1 MHYAQYKH
9 ADPSL
14 VRDMVETFPFAM
26 ILVSG
31 NAGPLVA
38 QAPLTF
44 RTGRSPAGAVEFH
57 LALINPIA
65 EAMTPDI
72 PVLVSVQGPGG
83 AISPKWF
90 NASYGGPA
98 PDRSQTAP
106 TYNYV
111 SLHMRGRLMHMPD
124 GALQTQIKDLVRA
137 HEPEDGWRI
146 EELDPRLW
154 EAWRR
159 TIRLFRLE
167 VDSFDLTAKLSD
179 GDSPGDRPGVVE
191 GLRRRGVLDDAD
203 MATLVEGND
212 GTPGTLRS
220 LLHALRPN

>member
-44 RTGRSPAGAVEFH
+44 RTGRNPAGAVEFH
-57 LALINPIA
+57 LALINPIT
-65 EAMTPDI
+65 EAMTPNI
-72 PVLVSVQGPGG
+72 PVLVSVQGPGA
-83 AISPKWF
+83 AISPNWF
-90 NASYGGPA
+90 TASYGGPT

-106 TYNYV
+106 TYNYL
-111 SLHMRGRLMHMPD
+111 SLHMRGRLLHMPD
-124 GALQTQIKDLVRA
+124 EALQTQIKDLVRA
-137 HEPEDGWRI
+137 HEPDFGWRI

-159 TIRLFRLE
+159 TIRLYRIE
-167 VDSFDLTAKLSD
+167 IDSFDLTAKLSD
-179 GDSPGDRPGVVE
+179 GDSPGDRPGVVA
-191 GLRRRGVLDDAD
+191 GLRSRAVLDDTD
-203 MATLVEGND
+203 MAILVEGND
-212 GTPGTLRS
+212 GTPARLRS
-220 LLHALRPN
+220 LLCALRSN

>member
-14 VRDMVETFPFAM
+14 VQDMVETFPFAM
-26 ILVSG
+26 ILVNG
-31 NAGPLVA
+31 NEGPLVA

-44 RTGRSPAGAVEFH
+44 RTGCSPAGAVEFH
-57 LALINPIA
+57 LALINPIT
-65 EAMTPDI
+65 EVMTPDI
-72 PVLVSVQGPGG
+72 PILVSVQGPGA
-83 AISPKWF
+83 AISPSWF
-90 NASYGGPA
+90 TASYGGA
-98 PDRSQTAP
+98 ASDRSQTAP

-111 SLHMRGRLMHMPD
+111 SLHMRGRLEHMPD
-124 GALQTQIKDLVRA
+124 EALQTQIKDLVGA
-137 HEPEDGWRI
+137 HEPKDGWRI

-159 TIRLFRLE
+159 MIRLYRVE

-212 GTPGTLRS
+212 GTPTSLRS
-220 LLHALRPN
+220 LLCALRSN